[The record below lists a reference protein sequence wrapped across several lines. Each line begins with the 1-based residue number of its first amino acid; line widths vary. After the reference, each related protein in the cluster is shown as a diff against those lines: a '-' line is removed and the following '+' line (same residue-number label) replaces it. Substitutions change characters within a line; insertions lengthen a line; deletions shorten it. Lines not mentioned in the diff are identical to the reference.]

1 MRVLFLAA
9 MLFAMPA
16 AAETEFHF
24 YGAEDCPP
32 CMAFKHNHLPG
43 VQATGETSG
52 FAVAENV
59 IARTADVPRVGIYGE
74 ADPLLRDA
82 LAVGDLTPYPPIF
95 FLTKD
100 DRVLS
105 VHGANWREAMDRA
118 VSAVSK

>member
-1 MRVLFLAA
+1 MRYLFMAT

-32 CMAFKHNHLPG
+32 CMAFKRNHLPT

-52 FAVAENV
+52 FIVAENV
-59 IARTADVPRVGIYGE
+59 ISRTADVPEVGIYGE
-74 ADPLLRDA
+74 ADSLLRDA
-82 LAVGDLTPYPPIF
+82 LAVGDLIPYPPIF
-95 FLTKD
+95 FVTKD

-118 VSAVSK
+118 ASEVSE